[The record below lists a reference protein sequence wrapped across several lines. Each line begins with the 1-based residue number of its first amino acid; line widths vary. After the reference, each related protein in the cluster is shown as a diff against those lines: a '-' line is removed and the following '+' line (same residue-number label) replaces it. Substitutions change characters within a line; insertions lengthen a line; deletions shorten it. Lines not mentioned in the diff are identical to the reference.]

1 MPNRAAASII
11 SAIRSGPRPFVGGAA
26 AEFELS
32 VAVVCAG
39 RTGAGFHHASNW
51 AAAIEHADLALARR
65 PAYCYAH
72 VLKINAKVRSGRLP
86 PACAALDELV
96 AVKPNVSRAYV
107 ESMTALDRPI
117 DDQSTGR

>member
-1 MPNRAAASII
+1 
-11 SAIRSGPRPFVGGAA
+11 VGGAA

-39 RTGAGFHHASNW
+39 RIGAGFHHAGNW
-51 AAAIEHADLALARR
+51 AAAIDDADPALGRR

-72 VLKINAKVRSGRLP
+72 VLKINAMIRSGRWP
-86 PACAALDELV
+86 SARAALDELV

-107 ESMTALDRPI
+107 D
-117 DDQSTGR
+117 